1 MMKKTLLAALL
12 AASAAMLSA
21 PALASDTLFGAAGD
35 AFSKAR
41 NALRSTIPTTVQAL
55 EADGGNFRYY
65 EWEAP
70 HNPNVICWA
79 AAGTQKGAGG
89 CYPKA
94 DPNMRLNAK

>member
-1 MMKKTLLAALL
+1 MKKTLLAALL
-12 AASAAMLSA
+12 AASASMVTT
-21 PALASDTLFGAAGD
+21 PALAGDTLFGAAGD
-35 AFSKAR
+35 ALSKIR
-41 NALRSTIPTTVQAL
+41 NATRSTIPTTVQAL

-94 DPNMRLNAK
+94 NPNIRLNTK